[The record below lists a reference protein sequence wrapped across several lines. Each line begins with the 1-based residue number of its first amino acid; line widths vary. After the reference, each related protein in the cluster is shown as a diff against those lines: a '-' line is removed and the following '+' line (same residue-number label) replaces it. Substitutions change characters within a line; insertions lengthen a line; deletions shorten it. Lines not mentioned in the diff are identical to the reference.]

1 MSLVSDMLTP
11 QPQATA
17 PSTQGT
23 QARRTRRSALSPDI
37 SEVLSML
44 DAYEEAAAATRR

>member
-11 QPQATA
+11 QPQTTA
-17 PSTQGT
+17 SPTQGS
-23 QARRTRRSALSPDI
+23 QARRTRRSALSPDV